1 MSNEPLYKNLESLDP
16 IKKILTEASE
26 GLSGSTRTIDTS
38 SMKEVLGAAAGA
50 GIGGAVSFAALYFA
64 GTVGVSAVGITTALA
79 TAGAL
84 VGGGMAA
91 GILVLAAPVALLGV
105 GGYALIARRNQKR
118 LVQAK
123 EELLRQAIAKRDAVM
138 RALENRVNDSEQ
150 RAKYLE
156 SLNTL
161 LRGVINDL
169 QQDLAT

>member
-1 MSNEPLYKNLESLDP
+1 
-16 IKKILTEASE
+16 
-26 GLSGSTRTIDTS
+26 
-38 SMKEVLGAAAGA
+38 
-50 GIGGAVSFAALYFA
+50 
-64 GTVGVSAVGITTALA
+64 
-79 TAGAL
+79 
-84 VGGGMAA
+84 MAA
-91 GILVLAAPVALLGV
+91 GVLVLAAPVALLGV
-105 GGYALIARRNQKR
+105 GGYALIARRNQER